1 MCGCVFCALGVW
13 DLGGPTSMCGVCT
26 VSVMCPRGVV
36 GALCVAR
43 IACALSVCVFL
54 RQWHVQSSM
63 YAMYRV
69 CVLCTRGVAFALHI
83 ASVACGC
90 VSVKGQ
96 QVFRMCQVCLC
107 CVSSMFSVGRGLQGS
122 QTSALD
128 PQSPAWP
135 PAWSSKRR
143 S

>member
-1 MCGCVFCALGVW
+1 MCACVFCALGVW
-13 DLGGPTSMCGVCT
+13 DSGGPTSMCGVCT

-43 IACALSVCVFL
+43 IACALCVCVYSL
-54 RQWHVQSSM
+54 DSGMSSPACM
-63 YAMYRV
+63 L
-69 CVLCTRGVAFALHI
+69 CVLCTRGMAFALHI

-90 VSVKGQ
+90 VSVKGK

-135 PAWSSKRR
+135 PAWSSKSR